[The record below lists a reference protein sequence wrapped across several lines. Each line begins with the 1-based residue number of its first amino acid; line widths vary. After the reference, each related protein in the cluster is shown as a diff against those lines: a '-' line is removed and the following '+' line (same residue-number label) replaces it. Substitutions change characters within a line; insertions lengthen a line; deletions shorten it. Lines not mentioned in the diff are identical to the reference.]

1 MPTISQTE
9 SWKTYTTKI
18 SSALEITAYILCFT
32 TMIVALFDNNLSM
45 KLYTGITILSVLAL
59 SMRGKPTLYSL
70 RYWILPL
77 SILAL
82 GSVDVIWYSTFK
94 MDDSPFRGT
103 YHSYLNAAK
112 IFIFGAFIT
121 FMALTTKIRLKK
133 EFPLYILYSLSFIIA
148 GIAYYVKSTT
158 GIDRLNFGIGTATG
172 AAYSIILV
180 GIVSAI
186 SILYTKRNH
195 PFLFLLNALAVL
207 YALGLTQTRSA
218 LLIFPILCTLALI
231 ACYIKSPKTLFF
243 SVIGFFTLLA
253 LIIVAFS
260 KPIYNRYHEGVKD
273 LTKYSTGNSDSS
285 LGARLAM
292 YEVGAIIFA
301 NAPLSARSAD
311 ERYRKMRSL
320 ANERPYLRTALR
332 FSKVHLHN
340 EFIEAASLK
349 GIAGIFSTLFFYT
362 ALLFTVYYHRSL
374 GLFMITLA
382 IIGTGLSDV
391 ILWSRSIPIVL
402 MTAMVILIFIKRK
415 KVIEDQPQ

>member
-148 GIAYYVKSTT
+148 GIAYHIKSTA
-158 GIDRLNFGIGTATG
+158 GIIRLDFGIGTATG
-172 AAYSIILV
+172 AAYSIIII
-180 GIVSAI
+180 GILSGV
-186 SILYTKRNH
+186 SILYTQRNH
-195 PFLFLLNALAVL
+195 PILFLLNALAIL
-207 YALGLTQTRSA
+207 YTLVLTQTRSA
-218 LLIFPILCTLALI
+218 LLIFPVLCALVLF
-231 ACYIKSPKTLFF
+231 ARYMKSPKKLFF
-243 SVIGFFTLLA
+243 SIIGFFVLLA
-253 LIIVAFS
+253 FMISIFS
-260 KPIYNRYHEGVKD
+260 KPTYDRYHQGVND
-273 LTKYSTGNSDSS
+273 LTNYSAGKSNNS

-292 YEVGAIIFA
+292 YESGAKIFA
-301 NAPLSARSAD
+301 KAPFSARSAE
-311 ERYRKMRSL
+311 ERYELMNSL
-320 ANERPYLRTALR
+320 AQKRPYLNSTLQYANI
-332 FSKVHLHN
+332 HLHN

-349 GIAGIFSTLFFYT
+349 GIAGILSTLFFYA
-362 ALLFTVYYHRSL
+362 ALFFTVYYHRSL
-374 GLFMITLA
+374 GLFAITLA
-382 IIGTGLSDV
+382 VIGTGLSDV